1 MRKIAIVHFVNYK
14 KGAQTRG
21 CMKSVMRYVSQMSK
35 TLWNGQQLVSGI
47 GCQPETVFDEF
58 LSTKL
63 LHHKDGGVMFYH
75 MVQSFPKGADV
86 DPRTAHEAA
95 RRLAGYFEG
104 CEVLVCTHVDR
115 EHIHS
120 HCIINS
126 VNFETG
132 KKVHM
137 ADEQIQAL
145 RVRNDQ
151 ICEELRLPKFQRD
164 EQKRS
169 CGMSNAEY
177 YTASKGE
184 SWKFELM
191 RVIDEC
197 MRCAG
202 SREEFLILLR
212 SEGYDATWTDSRKNI
227 TYVTPDGRK
236 CRDNKLHIEKYLKEN
251 MEAEF
256 GYRTENDNTRNVD
269 AAQKAD
275 GRGATAGTQRDGH
288 GAELERAAR
297 NAGQAV
303 PAADAVRHGPENA
316 SDESR
321 SAGISDQDANE
332 RRKFRETG
340 WEPEREVFF
349 RLQRVDRQCA
359 EIYDNDF
366 DRYEEPTYGY
376 GSGCEEENS
385 PVRVD
390 LDYGG
395 DLVRGAVRF
404 GRAVE
409 QMTDD
414 APTRDGTTIALHIDS
429 KRRKK
434 LWQKKTALGHAED
447 DHEEWTME
455 QHL

>member
-1 MRKIAIVHFVNYK
+1 MNYK
-14 KGAQTRG
+14 KGTQTRG
-21 CMKSVMRYVSQMSK
+21 CMKSVMRYVSQVSK
-35 TLWNGQQLVSGI
+35 TLWDGQQLVSGI
-47 GCQPETVFDEF
+47 GCQMETAFDEF

-75 MVQSFPKGADV
+75 MVQSFPKGADI

-132 KKVHM
+132 RKVHM
-137 ADEQIQAL
+137 ADEQIQEL

-151 ICEELRLPKFQRD
+151 ICEELGLPKFQKDKQR
-164 EQKRS
+164 QSR
-169 CGMSNAEY
+169 GMSNAEY
-177 YTASKGE
+177 YTATKGE

-197 MRCAG
+197 MRYAG
-202 SREEFLILLR
+202 NREEFLALLR
-212 SEGYDATWTDSRKNI
+212 AEGYDATWTNSRKNI
-227 TYVTPDGRK
+227 TYITPDGHK
-236 CRDNKLHIEKYLKEN
+236 CRDSKLHMTKYLKEN
-251 MEAEF
+251 MEEEF
-256 GYRTENDNTRNVD
+256 GYRTEKITGGASSPASAVDERSKAVGNRRNGD
-269 AAQKAD
+269 
-275 GRGATAGTQRDGH
+275 RE
-288 GAELERAAR
+288 ELERNAR

-303 PAADAVRHGPENA
+303 SAADAAGCRPENA
-316 SDESR
+316 ADEIR
-321 SAGISDQDANE
+321 STGSPDRDADE
-332 RRKFRETG
+332 RNRIRKTG

-349 RLQRVDRQCA
+349 RLQRADREYQNGA
-359 EIYDNDF
+359 EYSDERSESAAFQYGANSDEDN
-366 DRYEEPTYGY
+366 
-376 GSGCEEENS
+376 SS
-385 PVRVD
+385 VRVG
-390 LDYGG
+390 LNYGG
-395 DLVRGAVRF
+395 DLVRSAVHL

-414 APTRDGTTIALHIDS
+414 APKRDASTLPPQIDS

-434 LWQKKTALGHAED
+434 LRQKKIAIGHAED
-447 DHEEWTME
+447 DHEDWTMD

>member
-1 MRKIAIVHFVNYK
+1 
-14 KGAQTRG
+14 
-21 CMKSVMRYVSQMSK
+21 MKSVMRYVAQENK
-35 TLWNGQQLVSGI
+35 TFWDGQNLISGI
-47 GCQPETVFDEF
+47 GCQPETAFDEF

-75 MVQSFPKGADV
+75 MVQSFPKGADI

-132 KKVHM
+132 KKIHM
-137 ADEQIQAL
+137 ADEQIQEL

-151 ICEELRLPKFQRD
+151 ICEELGLPKFQKD
-164 EQKRS
+164 EQRQS
-169 CGMSNAEY
+169 RGMSNAEY
-177 YTASKGE
+177 YTATKGE

-191 RVIDEC
+191 CVIDEC
-197 MRCAG
+197 MRYAG
-202 SREEFLILLR
+202 NREEFLVLLR
-212 SEGYDATWTDSRKNI
+212 SEGYDATWTDSRKSI
-227 TYVTPDGRK
+227 TYITPDGRK
-236 CRDNKLHIEKYLKEN
+236 CRDSKLHIEKYLKEN

-256 GYRTENDNTRNVD
+256 GYRSEIDNGGISGTASKV
-269 AAQKAD
+269 D
-275 GRGATAGTQRDGH
+275 GRGATAGTQRDSH

-349 RLQRVDRQCA
+349 QLQGADRDY
-359 EIYDNDF
+359 EERPDHNPE
-366 DRYEEPTYGY
+366 RYEESAFEYGA
-376 GSGCEEENS
+376 GDAEEN
-385 PVRVD
+385 PDVRVD
-390 LDYGG
+390 LDYSG
-395 DLVRGAVRF
+395 DLVRGAVRL

-414 APTRDGTTIALHIDS
+414 APQHDTATMPLHIDS

-434 LWQKKTALGHAED
+434 LRQKKTALGHAED
-447 DHEEWTME
+447 DHEEMRMDTM
-455 QHL
+455 

>member
-14 KGAQTRG
+14 KGTQTRG
-21 CMKSVMRYVSQMSK
+21 CMKSVMRYVAQENK
-35 TLWNGQQLVSGI
+35 TRWNGVQLISGI
-47 GCQPETVFDEF
+47 GCQPETAFDEF
-58 LSTKL
+58 LSTKH

-75 MVQSFPKGADV
+75 MVQSFPRGANV

-95 RRLAGYFEG
+95 RQLAGYFEG

-132 KKVHM
+132 RKVHM
-137 ADEQIQAL
+137 ADEQIQEL
-145 RVRNDQ
+145 RVCNDQ
-151 ICEELRLPKFQRD
+151 ICEELGLPKFQRD
-164 EQKRS
+164 EQKHSR
-169 CGMSNAEY
+169 GMSNAEY

-202 SREEFLILLR
+202 NREEFLILLR

-227 TYVTPDGRK
+227 TYTTPDGRK
-236 CRDNKLHIEKYLKEN
+236 CRDSKLHIEKYLKEN

-303 PAADAVRHGPENA
+303 SAADAVERGPENA
-316 SDESR
+316 PDE
-321 SAGISDQDANE
+321 AGSTERFDRDAGE
-332 RRKFRETG
+332 CRKIRETG

-349 RLQRVDRQCA
+349 RLQSTDREYTECC
-359 EIYDNDF
+359 DF
-366 DRYEEPTYGY
+366 DFGERRTGDFYGDTR
-376 GSGCEEENS
+376 SEEENS

-395 DLVRGAVRF
+395 DLVRDAVRL

-414 APTRDGTTIALHIDS
+414 APTRDGTTMPLQIDS

-434 LWQKKTALGHAED
+434 LRQKKTALGHAED
-447 DHEEWTME
+447 DHEEWSME